1 MKLGLAMAGGGARG
15 SALIGALMEL
25 DALGIKP
32 DLIAGTSIGG
42 IIGSM
47 YAAGMTPEQLAEI
60 MRGINPSQLYG
71 LPRDDSSITS
81 NEKVAALIQ
90 KSFTD
95 HFGEDYFADRPN
107 PRPRF
112 NDLQIPMAVI
122 ATDLISRQEV
132 VMDEGDLVRALL
144 ATSCVPVLFPPVKY
158 ADRYLVDGFL
168 VNNIP
173 LDVVRSRGALFTV
186 AIDLTS
192 SSPYSMEK
200 EEETASRAFNID
212 WSEFI
217 DGRIFDRFLYQSTR
231 GQLWRVVTSVMDVIS
246 TGNARLT
253 VHINPPDLLIEPYLG
268 TIGLLDFHRVDEGI
282 EAGRKAVR
290 RAAPDV
296 EKLLTRM
303 AKLREAELEPETD

>member
-25 DALGIKP
+25 DTLGIRP

-42 IIGSM
+42 IVGAM
-47 YAAGMTPEQLAEI
+47 YAAGMSPEQLAEI
-60 MRGINPSQLYG
+60 MRGIKPSQLYS
-71 LPRDDSSITS
+71 LPQDDSSITS

-90 KSFTD
+90 KSFVD
-95 HFGEDYFADRPN
+95 YFGEDYFEDRPN
-107 PRPRF
+107 QRPRF
-112 NDLQIPMAVI
+112 SDLDIPLAVI

-132 VMDEGDLVRALL
+132 VMDEGDLIRALL
-144 ATSCVPVLFPPVKY
+144 ATSCVPVLFPPIKY

-173 LDVVRSRGALFTV
+173 LDIVRSRGALFTI
-186 AIDLTS
+186 AIDLTT
-192 SSPYSMEK
+192 SSPYDAEK
-200 EEETASRAFNID
+200 EEASRAFNID
-212 WSEFI
+212 WSELI

-253 VHINPPDLLIEPYLG
+253 VNIHPPDLLIEPYLG

-303 AKLREAELEPETD
+303 AKLREAEDELEPETD